1 MMDEE
6 ERIRMSHAGL
16 LARSAEGH
24 AAKGMRI
31 KDQEDMW
38 VEIQHHTF
46 RNWVNV
52 QLRETGIRVENL
64 SEDLKDGLALVTLVE
79 VLQKRRL
86 RKVKRVLNQHQA
98 LENVSTALN
107 AIADDGIKLVNIGE
121 CSSAVFPVSRMI
133 RVNFS
138 LFRYKLPLVLLFS
151 YHSCHFFSFPY
162 GSCHL
167 LFSI

>member
-1 MMDEE
+1 MSSGQSVTEEQFTMMDEE

-52 QLRETGIRVENL
+52 QLRDTGIKVEDL
-64 SEDLKDGLALVTLVE
+64 CEDLKDGLALVTLVE

-121 CSSAVFPVSRMI
+121 CSCVTYSPS
-133 RVNFS
+133 S
-138 LFRYKLPLVLLFS
+138 WLVTSFIYL
-151 YHSCHFFSFPY
+151 FFSFIIF
-162 GSCHL
+162 C
-167 LFSI
+167 I

>member
-6 ERIRMSHAGL
+6 ERVRMSHAGL

-52 QLRETGIRVENL
+52 QLRDTGIKVEDL

-121 CSSAVFPVSRMI
+121 CSCVLFP
-133 RVNFS
+133 FP
-138 LFRYKLPLVLLFS
+138 FQ
-151 YHSCHFFSFPY
+151 SCHSFY
-162 GSCHL
+162 FCIVLYFDVSVHL
-167 LFSI
+167 YPRKIA